1 MTNKGEL
8 RRSKLNDAIL
18 GQFLLF
24 AHVRALRE
32 AATCSVLHA
41 EPLVLLCS
49 CGFIAY
55 TASQLLCPEDFMVL
69 LALHLCDNLSVF

>member
-24 AHVRALRE
+24 AHVLALRE
-32 AATCSVLHA
+32 AASWQRFTCRAISAV
-41 EPLVLLCS
+41 
-49 CGFIAY
+49 
-55 TASQLLCPEDFMVL
+55 M
-69 LALHLCDNLSVF
+69 